1 MTVPLERLF
10 ADYERALHAQ
20 RFRAADLELGRLD
33 YHLPLLERL
42 DAVEDSSVVLYDL
55 YQRKYVFLTSSFKFL
70 LGYDR
75 GEALGQGP
83 EYFYR
88 RMPEE
93 DLAAVLDTVTRT
105 LRFLYGLPAAERKDY
120 KLGFDFRIRSAEG
133 RLVRLLQQVV
143 VLEQDARGNIWLV
156 LIVNDLL
163 GGPAEEPPRRS
174 LRNLRNG
181 KSYLFVPE
189 EPEAVPGG
197 AARQGGRPDAGA
209 AAAGAAAV
217 PGPAAGGAGAELTK
231 REIEVLGL
239 VAVGLASREIADRL
253 YISTATVNNHRQRIL
268 EKTGARN
275 SSEAVR
281 YAARL
286 GIV

>member
-1 MTVPLERLF
+1 MNASLQRLL
-10 ADYERALHAQ
+10 AEYERTLHAQ
-20 RFRAADLELGRLD
+20 RFRAEDLDLGRLD

-42 DAVEDSSVVLYDL
+42 DAVEDSSVALYDL

-88 RMPEE
+88 RMPED
-93 DLAAVLDTVTRT
+93 DLEMVLDTVSRT
-105 LRFLYGLPAAERKDY
+105 LRFLYLQSPEERKDY
-120 KLGFDFRIRSAEG
+120 KLGFDFRIRRADG
-133 RLVRLLQQVV
+133 RLIRLLQQVI
-143 VLEQDARGNIWLV
+143 VLELDARGNIWLV

-163 GGPAEEPPRRS
+163 PGGSEEESSRRS
-174 LRNLRNG
+174 LRHLRNG
-181 KSYLFVPE
+181 KSYLFLPGEAE
-189 EPEAVPGG
+189 ERGEAE
-197 AARQGGRPDAGA
+197 AAPAGA
-209 AAAGAAAV
+209 G
-217 PGPAAGGAGAELTK
+217 LTK

-268 EKTGARN
+268 SKTGARN

-286 GIV
+286 GIL